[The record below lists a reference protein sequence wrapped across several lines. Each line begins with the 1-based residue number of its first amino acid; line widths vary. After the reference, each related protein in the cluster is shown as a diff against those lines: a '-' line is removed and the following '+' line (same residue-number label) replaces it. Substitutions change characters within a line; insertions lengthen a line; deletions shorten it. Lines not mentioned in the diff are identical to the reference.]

1 VKASEE
7 SKRDT
12 DTQVDAQITCC
23 IKKLNEQNISYSLRL
38 SQAAESKS

>member
-12 DTQVDAQITCC
+12 DTQVDAPI
-23 IKKLNEQNISYSLRL
+23 LLVVL
-38 SQAAESKS
+38 KS